1 MGPVRLIIPNI
12 PVIPDLHLTACSTTA
27 ALHLCG
33 ATLMHVCMPA
43 CPPPPPLP
51 PCRSTC
57 CTEQVLPDGAAS
69 LCHPSL
75 ICLGLVV
82 GLRGLAAPGTASL
95 APTTPPSPP
104 IAAPLLF
111 AVCGRL
117 SVDVAV
123 RNRPP
128 SPPPLTPSGV
138 MAARSLETMDPAGC
152 WCFYFLP

>member
-1 MGPVRLIIPNI
+1 MGPVRLIVPNI
-12 PVIPDLHLTACSTTA
+12 PVISDLHLTACSTTA

-43 CPPPPPLP
+43 CPPTPPP
-51 PCRSTC
+51 T
-57 CTEQVLPDGAAS
+57 
-69 LCHPSL
+69 PSL
-75 ICLGLVV
+75 QEHMLHRTGASRRGCFSVPPLV